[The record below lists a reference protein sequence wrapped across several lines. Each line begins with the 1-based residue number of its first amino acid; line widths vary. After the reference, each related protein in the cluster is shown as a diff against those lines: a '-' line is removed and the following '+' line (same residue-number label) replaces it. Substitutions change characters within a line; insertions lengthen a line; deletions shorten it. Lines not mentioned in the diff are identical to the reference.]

1 MKIRFFIV
9 IGVITSMIL
18 SACSS
23 KTPASLDGSAWILT
37 ELNGQPVLSE
47 PLVTLNFSDGKLG
60 GTDGCNHYGGSYTV
74 NGSQFSAGQDIF
86 STLMACEEG
95 IMQQA
100 SAFLS
105 ALTSAVKY
113 EINGGKLSLLDENGA
128 ALAVFSAQSQDLAG
142 TNWIVTGFNNGHQGV
157 VSPILDTELTLVFD
171 TEGKLS
177 GRVCNSYF
185 GAYETGKGT
194 IKISAL
200 GQTEMYCVEP
210 EGIMEQ
216 ESQFLQALGTAATY
230 RVDGNSLE
238 MRTAGDE
245 IAVSLIK
252 AP

>member
-1 MKIRFFIV
+1 ML
-9 IGVITSMIL
+9 L
-18 SACSS
+18 SACGNQTPTSLEGSS
-23 KTPASLDGSAWILT
+23 WILV
-37 ELNGQPVLSE
+37 EINRQPVLAD
-47 PLVTLNFSDGKLG
+47 PLVTLSFKDGQLG
-60 GTDGCNHYGGSYTV
+60 GTDGCNHYGGSYTAQ
-74 NGSQFSAGQDIF
+74 GSQLTIGKDIF
-86 STLMACEEG
+86 STMMACEEG

-100 SAFLS
+100 SDYFS

-113 EINGGKLSLLDENGA
+113 EINGDKLSLLDENGA

-171 TEGKLS
+171 SEGKLS

-194 IKISAL
+194 IKISEL

-216 ESQFLQALGTAATY
+216 ESQFLQALATAATY
-230 RVDGNSLE
+230 RVDGNRLE

-245 IAVSLIK
+245 IAVSLTK

>member
-1 MKIRFFIV
+1 VKFKVFIILGLV
-9 IGVITSMIL
+9 VSMLL
-18 SACSS
+18 SSCS
-23 KTPASLDGSAWILT
+23 KNNPISLDGSAWILT

-47 PLVTLNFSDGKLG
+47 PLVTLSFNAGKLG

-74 NGSQFSAGQDIF
+74 KGSQFSAGKELF

-100 SAFLS
+100 SAYLS
-105 ALTSAVKY
+105 ALTSAVQY
-113 EINGGKLSLLDENGA
+113 EINGEKLSLLDENGA
-128 ALAVFSAQSQDLAG
+128 ALGVFNAQSQDLAG
-142 TNWIVTGFNNGHQGV
+142 TSWIVTGFNNGHQGV

-171 TEGKLS
+171 TAGKLS

-194 IKISAL
+194 IQISEL

-216 ESQFLQALGTAATY
+216 EAQFLQALGTAATY
-230 RVDGNSLE
+230 RVDGNRLE
-238 MRTAGDE
+238 MRTARDE
-245 IAVSLIK
+245 IAVSLTK